1 MQPWRSFAQS
11 SIEAALAGSPL
22 RDVIP
27 AEELAHAV
35 VALYLG
41 LEMLSHLDGDAEP
54 ALALFA
60 RAKRLAPL
68 IEALITPAT
77 AEETP

>member
-1 MQPWRSFAQS
+1 LGGVLPAK
-11 SIEAALAGSPL
+11 
-22 RDVIP
+22 DV
-27 AEELAHAV
+27 AHAV

-60 RAKRLAPL
+60 HAKQLASL
-68 IEALITPAT
+68 VEGLT
-77 AEETP
+77 APTTSEESR